1 MGLCQPVLTKL
12 YLETNLFT
20 NWFLFS
26 ILIPIPNSI
35 NKGFPVLV
43 IIRGSFGLLDFTVH
57 TFCEII

>member
-1 MGLCQPVLTKL
+1 MPLSTGVDEVIFRNQFIYELVS
-12 YLETNLFT
+12 
-20 NWFLFS
+20 FS